1 MVLTCKR
8 YLINLKIEASLLAK
22 FFLSN
27 PFMGNGKYNFLSKS
41 LAKTRKKKKVILISN
56 NRHLRCDKYHLC
68 NFFMSINISK
78 YTIVY
83 CSTKRYKFR
92 ENQSVKIFPPYFN
105 SWRKRKGNNY
115 YKIYTGHGNTNLII
129 DERFDSNCRLL
140 INLLS
145 SVY

>member
-41 LAKTRKKKKVILISN
+41 LAKTRKKKKVILTSN

-78 YTIVY
+78 YTIVQQKGISFGRINQWKFSRHISFRDVNEREITTIRFTQVMETRTWSLMSG
-83 CSTKRYKFR
+83 STQTAGY
-92 ENQSVKIFPPYFN
+92 
-105 SWRKRKGNNY
+105 WL
-115 YKIYTGHGNTNLII
+115 IY
-129 DERFDSNCRLL
+129 
-140 INLLS
+140 
-145 SVY
+145 